1 MNESRLKNY
10 MFTAGGTAALA
21 AAGAASAEIQTSSG
35 STPIPSGNSGPSSIV
50 PLFEIEGVVGINAIH
65 LTAGNSSTGGAN
77 AALSAGTG
85 AGPIWNIVSSGVSI
99 DTGFTGSNYMYNLM
113 AFKSGQVT
121 NSSGSFA
128 LGTGNIVGFSIID
141 AGDTYYGWLE
151 YDLALTSTV
160 FNFTVNRWAYN
171 DVANEGIIAGQNL
184 AAGSTAVPGLGGL
197 AALAIGAAGVRSRRQ
212 RTVA

>member
-35 STPIPSGNSGPSSIV
+35 STPIPAGSGPSSIV
-50 PLFEIEGVVGINAIH
+50 NLFTIEGGVVINAIH
-65 LTAGNSSTGGAN
+65 LVAGDSTTGGAN

-99 DTGFTGSNYMYNLM
+99 DTGFTGSNYMYNLVT
-113 AFKSGQVT
+113 FKSGQVT

-151 YDLALTSTV
+151 YDLALSSTV
-160 FNFTVNRWAYN
+160 LNFTVNRWAYN

>member
-35 STPIPSGNSGPSSIV
+35 STPIPSGNYGPSSIV
-50 PLFEIEGVVGINAIH
+50 NLFTIEGVGINAIH
-65 LTAGNSSTGGAN
+65 QVAGNSSTGGIN

-99 DTGFTGSNYMYNLM
+99 DTGFTGSNYMYNLVT
-113 AFKSGQVT
+113 FKSGQVT

-151 YDLALTSTV
+151 YDLALSSTV
-160 FNFTVNRWAYN
+160 LNFTVNRWAYN

-212 RTVA
+212 RAIA